1 MEKYEIYVFYML
13 FDILIL
19 KIIFLKYIFNWKT
32 QTHYK

>member
-19 KIIFLKYIFNWKT
+19 KIIFIKYNFNWKT
-32 QTHYK
+32 L